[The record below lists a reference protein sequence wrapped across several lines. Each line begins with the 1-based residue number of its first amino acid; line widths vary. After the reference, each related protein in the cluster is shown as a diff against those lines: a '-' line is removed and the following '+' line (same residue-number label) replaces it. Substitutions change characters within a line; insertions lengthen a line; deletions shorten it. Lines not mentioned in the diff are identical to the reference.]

1 MLAIRRATDDDV
13 AQMAQLAADFGL
25 FTADPQSLASHAER
39 IAALVADPRHCVVVA
54 DHDGVLVGYA
64 HAQDYG
70 PTLRHS
76 WNTAR
81 LHDLF
86 VREDHRQSGLG
97 RRLHRAI
104 VVWCRSRQV
113 KHLEWQAA
121 PSSIAF
127 YQHLG
132 YRADYGSD
140 YANHPSF
147 EHWFDA

>member
-13 AQMAQLAADFGL
+13 AQMARLAANFGL
-25 FTADPQSLASHAER
+25 FSADPQSLAAHSER
-39 IAALVADPRHCVVVA
+39 IAAVLADPSHCVVVA

-70 PTLRHS
+70 PTLRNS
-76 WNTAR
+76 QSTAR
-81 LHDLF
+81 LYDLF
-86 VREDHRQSGLG
+86 VRDDHRQSGLG

-132 YRADYGSD
+132 YRADYAGD
-140 YANHPSF
+140 YSTHPFF
-147 EHWFDA
+147 EHNFDQ